1 MNFKFPYLL
10 ICILGLHSLTAQE
23 HQVIDRKGTQIA
35 VTSSQVSTTSIA
47 PSNPNEGDVWIDSAS
62 NTLKIWE
69 EGTVPAWKEIASIR
83 NWISSSQNGSY
94 LVNHLVSY
102 EGTLYKNMTGANS
115 DTNPEND
122 TVNWEEISVD
132 IVPLW
137 KSQMNGGSYA
147 TNDIINHNGI
157 LYKNLTGTNSDTTPN
172 FDSTNW
178 RNFTRWLPGKTSIG
192 EALTIVG
199 NFPSIEF
206 NGTLN
211 NEGVVEYATENPSYR
226 IVELLSGSSKGE
238 LQVQIKSSRPAGTLY
253 DSGTNVNSINILP
266 TGDVELPKSLS
277 TEAFSTE
284 WSSLTDGGT
293 YQVDHVILYNGLF
306 YKNRTGTNL
315 DTTPNLDTTNWAVIL
330 NTSISDAD
338 GDTKIEVEQTADN
351 DIISFSSAGIE
362 RLRLDGSRIIPL
374 NNNGSVF
381 IGLNAGS
388 QTVPTSQG
396 NIFIGTNSGRLN
408 VDGVNN
414 VGIGS
419 DALKD
424 NVSGNSNTSIGVHS
438 LATNQSGSGLVAVGS
453 RALLSNSTG
462 IQNVA
467 LGIDALK
474 SNTTG
479 SYNIGIGSNAG
490 RYIADGNKNKIG
502 SSSIFIGRNS
512 KASVDGA
519 RNEIVIGDG
528 AIGNGENTITIGKDA
543 STELHTPADIISK
556 RFHTIW
562 KSSTNIYNADD
573 IVMYNGTFYKNLTGN
588 NTAVAPDTDT
598 TNWFPNGGNI
608 SAFTLSN
615 NQFISDNQ
623 TFDIDSSELLGSGV
637 AWTTNGN
644 FTLSPGTYELMA
656 EVLIDFHDGD
666 EGFIQFNFTDNT
678 NTPFQASYEGIAVMN
693 NSEKAFGSVPSRA
706 YITITAN
713 TTVRLRCTGT
723 AGPETN
729 TGRIRSDNGQSR
741 VIIKKI
747 N

>member
-1 MNFKFPYLL
+1 MNFKFLYLL
-10 ICILGLHSLTAQE
+10 ICILGLHSLAAQQ
-23 HQVIDRKGTQIA
+23 HHVIDRKGTQIA

-206 NGTLN
+206 NGT
-211 NEGVVEYATENPSYR
+211 
-226 IVELLSGSSKGE
+226 
-238 LQVQIKSSRPAGTLY
+238 
-253 DSGTNVNSINILP
+253 
-266 TGDVELPKSLS
+266 
-277 TEAFSTE
+277 
-284 WSSLTDGGT
+284 
-293 YQVDHVILYNGLF
+293 
-306 YKNRTGTNL
+306 
-315 DTTPNLDTTNWAVIL
+315 
-330 NTSISDAD
+330 
-338 GDTKIEVEQTADN
+338 
-351 DIISFSSAGIE
+351 
-362 RLRLDGSRIIPL
+362 
-374 NNNGSVF
+374 
-381 IGLNAGS
+381 
-388 QTVPTSQG
+388 
-396 NIFIGTNSGRLN
+396 
-408 VDGVNN
+408 
-414 VGIGS
+414 
-419 DALKD
+419 
-424 NVSGNSNTSIGVHS
+424 
-438 LATNQSGSGLVAVGS
+438 
-453 RALLSNSTG
+453 
-462 IQNVA
+462 
-467 LGIDALK
+467 
-474 SNTTG
+474 
-479 SYNIGIGSNAG
+479 
-490 RYIADGNKNKIG
+490 
-502 SSSIFIGRNS
+502 
-512 KASVDGA
+512 
-519 RNEIVIGDG
+519 
-528 AIGNGENTITIGKDA
+528 
-543 STELHTPADIISK
+543 
-556 RFHTIW
+556 
-562 KSSTNIYNADD
+562 
-573 IVMYNGTFYKNLTGN
+573 FYKNLTGN

-666 EGFIQFNFTDNT
+666 QGFIQFNFTDNT

-693 NSEKAFGSVPSRA
+693 NSTKAFGSVPSRA

-723 AGPETN
+723 AGTQTN